1 MRLGEVALTGWLSIV
16 GLGLTA
22 AFLPAPAHAQAP
34 TRLYLSTSKAMVID
48 LQMAAS
54 KVAVAN
60 PSIADVQVITPS
72 QLLLIGRGVGVTS
85 LIIFSPRS
93 LLQYD
98 VVVQGAPIGSIG
110 AEALTG
116 PPYGVVVQRG
126 ERLTQQFFSR
136 DASQRWV
143 EIGSTTVEAAPAG
156 K

>member
-1 MRLGEVALTGWLSIV
+1 MRLGIVALMGRVSIV
-16 GLGLTA
+16 VLGLA
-22 AFLPAPAHAQAP
+22 AALTPTPAHAQAP
-34 TRLYLSTSKAMVID
+34 TRLYLSTSKAMVMD
-48 LQMAAS
+48 LQNAAS

-60 PSIADVQVITPS
+60 PSIADVQVITPT

-93 LLQYD
+93 LVQYD